1 MKKRRKASTWKTY
14 IIIPSYNEEKTI
26 GEVITRL
33 KKLPRIKSILIDDGS
48 TDSTAEV
55 AKKMGVVV
63 IRHEKNKGKGEAIRT
78 GLGYALN
85 KKNAKYVAVI
95 DCDMQYPPEEVTK
108 LLEKLEKE
116 KVDFVS
122 GFRDPGEIPYANRF
136 GNFIWKIFF
145 NFLFKTSFNDTNCGL
160 IAFNMKAAKILRKS
174 TFGGY
179 IIDNAIRMEIEKNN
193 LKYAQAY
200 VKVFYGKRR
209 IAKFAKMAFGNFF
222 FILMEG
228 FKYRLDKI

>member
-1 MKKRRKASTWKTY
+1 MKTNLKTY
-14 IIIPSYNEEKTI
+14 AIIPAYNEEKNI
-26 GEVITRL
+26 KEVILRL
-33 KKLPRIKSILIDDGS
+33 KKLRKIKPIVIDDGS
-48 TDSTAEV
+48 TDSTAEL
-55 AKKMGVVV
+55 AKKLGVLV
-63 IRHEKNKGKGEAIRT
+63 IKHEKNKGKGEAIRT
-78 GLGYALN
+78 GLDYTLN

-95 DCDMQYPPEEVTK
+95 DCDMQYPPEEITK
-108 LLEKLEKE
+108 LLKKLENE
-116 KVDFVS
+116 KADFVS
-122 GFRDPGEIPYANRF
+122 GFRNPGEIPYANRF

-160 IAFNMKAAKILRKS
+160 IAFNMKAARILRKS

-193 LKYAQAY
+193 LKYVQVY